1 MEKLPGEESMS
12 GVWSL
17 YQASIAIRTGTLPG
31 STSAGGCQ
39 QRRALPGLL
48 ALVCLLI
55 LGWPAAGHA
64 QTVADDKTALEA
76 LYDATGGM
84 TAWTTKTNWKS
95 TEPLGTWHGV
105 DTNSSGRVTRLDL
118 RENGLIGQLPDEL
131 GDLTALEELRLTDNA
146 LGGTI
151 PAALGNLTN
160 LRELYCDNCGFTGAI
175 PAALGDLS
183 NLTEL
188 SFQSN
193 VFTGTIPAALGGL
206 TKLEELRLTGS
217 QLTGPIPA
225 ALGNLT
231 KLKNLTLLSNRLNG
245 SIPGWLGSFS
255 ELTSLNL
262 SHNKDT
268 ADDPPQYVG
277 FTGPIPPAL
286 GDLDNLENLDL
297 KSNSLTGP
305 IPPALGDLD
314 NLKNLE
320 LQDNSLTGPI
330 PPALGGLANLT
341 QLDLSLNELT
351 GPIPPT
357 WGGPTHPLG
366 NLEFLHLLENQL
378 SGDIPPTLGNLDSL
392 KQLWLHKNALTGPIP
407 PTWGGPT
414 HPLANLVYL
423 WLFDNELTGTIP
435 PTLGGLANLQ
445 QLALSGNQ
453 LSGPIP
459 PELSDLTNL
468 AYLYLHRNQLTGDIP
483 PELGK
488 LDNLGRLWLHYN
500 KDLTGPIPGSWGTST
515 HPFGSLQFFLLFD
528 TNWTGSIPQSV
539 QDLPLTWLWTNR
551 RPQAPT
557 GLTLRHAL
565 EPGEPYTYT
574 VPAFTDREG
583 DKLTYHATLEDGSP
597 LPNWLTFEENN
608 DREFS
613 VTLSAEVGSV
623 SVKLSVTDEDATT
636 IPATI
641 DEDNPFCWSGVR
653 DSSLAAE
660 TSTGGKLPVCETV
673 TLAFTMATEVPHDWS
688 LIPSGLSIG
697 DQFRL
702 LFVSSTT
709 RNAESSDIA
718 DYDAHVQSA
727 AVAGHADIR
736 AYSAQFKA
744 LASTSSVDARDHTK
758 TTGTGVPI
766 YYLDGAKVADDY
778 GDFYD
783 GRWATNQPRTEAGNV
798 SSGGVWTGSDS
809 AGKETSSNLGPLGL
823 GATNSSNS
831 SSIGNP
837 ASNGRELEGHS
848 AFWQGS
854 ARSLY
859 GLSDVF
865 QVGKPPEVT
874 LVSNTDSY
882 WQPGGPISQD
892 YLIRTQAF
900 TTGSHAAGYAINS
913 IGLDFNIIYDNANPE
928 DELTATLNTGDG
940 PLPGTVLCTLD
951 SPEIYT
957 GDFNTYQASTCP
969 PLEPNTTYRFVLS
982 WQDSGNTLRNR
993 TIVVNRT
1000 PSPDEDAGGAAGW
1013 TIANSRHLYFLS
1025 PTTGNKDWK
1034 TDTGFSLVL
1043 KIKGFEMPSRGTPG
1057 RFAPGSPTNPKVSG
1071 RNAGELDMGWT
1082 PPASDGGAK
1091 INGYT
1096 VLYQP
1101 TGGPPNGGDAGQDPF
1116 STRSRGVDDTRSV
1129 GPPSTP
1135 QGGTVDTTGTSVVI
1149 TGLTDGVEYTV
1160 RVIAHNDVGASPP
1173 SDPVTGTPGPDGPVP
1188 GVVLTGIAVTSSPA
1202 NGTAYAAGERIEATV
1217 TFAAPIEVDISDGTP
1232 TVALMVGGAVRT
1244 AVLDQVSG
1252 TASLV
1257 FAYTVTAA
1265 DTVNGDIAPGAVSI
1279 GVGGL
1284 QLNGAVI
1291 QAAASPPPAVAT
1303 PLTAS
1308 FGGVPTEHD
1317 GSAAFTFRLQFSE
1330 PVGVGYAT
1338 LRDQSLAASGGTVTR
1353 AKRVDGRNDLWE
1365 IEVEPAGAAGI
1376 TVTLTGGRACG
1387 TTGAV
1392 CTRGADPRPLSN
1404 SPSATIPGPP
1414 DVPLTAS
1421 FSGVP
1426 TEHDGSAAFTFRL
1439 QFSEAV
1445 GVGYKTLRDAALSA
1459 AGGTVTRAKRVN
1471 GSNALWEIEVEPSG
1485 GAGVTVTLA
1494 GGRAC
1499 GTTGAVCTRGDDQ
1512 RPLTNS
1518 PSVTIPGPQTPRELT
1533 GTDNDD
1539 TLSGRDGD
1547 DTLSGGLGAD
1557 TLVGGDG
1564 DDILVGDDGDTSV
1577 TDGREGADVLEGE
1590 GGDDELYGDAGN
1602 DELYGGDDDDLLHGD
1617 AGDDELYGDDEDS
1630 GAASG
1635 DDELYGGIGDDALYG
1650 DGGDDA
1656 LDGGAGDD
1664 ELEGGTGADTLTG
1677 GPGADTF
1684 VFAAGHGTDTITDFS
1699 PEESDLIDVSA
1710 FTDITAYA
1718 DLSLTDH
1725 ESDTV
1730 LDLGSHGGGTVRLQG
1745 VSAADLEAGDFGL
1758 PQ

>member
-1 MEKLPGEESMS
+1 M
-12 GVWSL
+12 
-17 YQASIAIRTGTLPG
+17 
-31 STSAGGCQ
+31 
-39 QRRALPGLL
+39 
-48 ALVCLLI
+48 
-55 LGWPAAGHA
+55 
-64 QTVADDKTALEA
+64 
-76 LYDATGGM
+76 
-84 TAWTTKTNWKS
+84 
-95 TEPLGTWHGV
+95 
-105 DTNSSGRVTRLDL
+105 
-118 RENGLIGQLPDEL
+118 
-131 GDLTALEELRLTDNA
+131 
-146 LGGTI
+146 
-151 PAALGNLTN
+151 
-160 LRELYCDNCGFTGAI
+160 
-175 PAALGDLS
+175 
-183 NLTEL
+183 
-188 SFQSN
+188 
-193 VFTGTIPAALGGL
+193 
-206 TKLEELRLTGS
+206 
-217 QLTGPIPA
+217 
-225 ALGNLT
+225 
-231 KLKNLTLLSNRLNG
+231 
-245 SIPGWLGSFS
+245 
-255 ELTSLNL
+255 
-262 SHNKDT
+262 
-268 ADDPPQYVG
+268 
-277 FTGPIPPAL
+277 
-286 GDLDNLENLDL
+286 
-297 KSNSLTGP
+297 
-305 IPPALGDLD
+305 
-314 NLKNLE
+314 
-320 LQDNSLTGPI
+320 
-330 PPALGGLANLT
+330 
-341 QLDLSLNELT
+341 
-351 GPIPPT
+351 
-357 WGGPTHPLG
+357 
-366 NLEFLHLLENQL
+366 
-378 SGDIPPTLGNLDSL
+378 
-392 KQLWLHKNALTGPIP
+392 
-407 PTWGGPT
+407 
-414 HPLANLVYL
+414 YL

-500 KDLTGPIPGSWGTST
+500 KDLTGPIPDSWGTST
-515 HPFGSLQFFLLFD
+515 HPFGSLQYFLLFD

-539 QDLPLTWLWTNR
+539 QDLPLAWLWTNR

-583 DKLTYHATLEDGSP
+583 DALTYHATLEDGSP
-597 LPNWLTFEENN
+597 LPSWLTFEENN

-653 DSSLAAE
+653 DSSLAAV

-673 TLAFTMATEVPHDWS
+673 TLTFTTATEVPHDWS

-702 LFVSSTT
+702 LLVSSTT

-744 LASTSSVDARDHTK
+744 LASTPSVDARDHTK

-778 GDFYD
+778 SDFYD

-798 SSGGVWTGSDS
+798 SSGSVWTGSDS
-809 AGKETSSNLGPLGL
+809 AGKENSTNLGLVGL
-823 GATNSSNS
+823 GATNSANA

-837 ASNGRELEGHS
+837 ASNGGELEGS

-854 ARSLY
+854 DRSLY

-913 IGLDFNIIYDNANPE
+913 IGLDFNIIYDNAKPE

-940 PLPGTVLCTLD
+940 PLPGSVLCTLD
-951 SPEIYT
+951 SPAIYT

-1116 STRSRGVDDTRSV
+1116 STRSRGGDDTRSV
-1129 GPPSTP
+1129 GPLSTP

-1149 TGLTDGVEYTV
+1149 TGLTDGVEYEV
-1160 RVIAHNDVGASPP
+1160 RVIAHNAVGQSPP

-1202 NGTAYAAGERIEATV
+1202 NGTAYVAGERIEATV
-1217 TFAAPIEVDISDGTP
+1217 TFAAPVEFDTSGGTP
-1232 TVALMVGGAVRT
+1232 TVALDVGGATRL
-1244 AVLDQVSG
+1244 ASLDRGSG
-1252 TASLV
+1252 TPSLV

-1265 DTVNGDIAPGAVSI
+1265 DTVNGDIASGDVAI
-1279 GVGGL
+1279 DAGGL
-1284 QLNGAVI
+1284 QLNGGII
-1291 QAAASPPPAVAT
+1291 QATSLTLAAEPALTVADAEAASGTLSFRVTLAPAATVPVTVDWATADGTATAGADYTAANGTLTIAAGDTERTVVVTVLADGLAEHEETLTLTLTNPSGAELEDAQATGTIADAGEPAPAAT

-1308 FGGVPTEHD
+1308 FSGTPPAHD

-1338 LRDQSLAASGGTVTR
+1338 LRDAALSATGGAVR
-1353 AKRVDGRNDLWE
+1353 KAKRVDGRSDLWE
-1365 IEVEPAGAAGI
+1365 IEVKPDSDADV

-1392 CTRGADPRPLSN
+1392 CTRGDNPRPLSN

-1414 DVPLTAS
+1414 DDIPLTAS

-1426 TEHDGSAAFTFRL
+1426 TEHDGSAAFTFQIL
-1439 QFSEAV
+1439 FSEPV
-1445 GVGYKTLRDAALSA
+1445 GIGYRTLRDQSLATT
-1459 AGGTVTRAKRVN
+1459 GGTVMRAKRVD
-1471 GSNALWEIEVEPSG
+1471 GRSDLWEIEVEPAG

-1494 GGRAC
+1494 GGAAC
-1499 GTTGAVCTRGDDQ
+1499 GTTGAVCTRNDP

-1518 PSVTIPGPQTPRELT
+1518 PSATIPGPQTPRELT
-1533 GTDNDD
+1533 GTDDDD
-1539 TLSGRDGD
+1539 TLTGRDGD

-1564 DDILVGDDGDTSV
+1564 DDTLVGDDGDTSV
-1577 TDGREGADVLEGE
+1577 TDGP
-1590 GGDDELYGDAGN
+1590 GGRRRP
-1602 DELYGGDDDDLLHGD
+1602 GGRGRQRR
-1617 AGDDELYGDDEDS
+1617 
-1630 GAASG
+1630 
-1635 DDELYGGIGDDALYG
+1635 AL
-1650 DGGDDA
+1650 
-1656 LDGGAGDD
+1656 
-1664 ELEGGTGADTLTG
+1664 
-1677 GPGADTF
+1677 
-1684 VFAAGHGTDTITDFS
+1684 
-1699 PEESDLIDVSA
+1699 
-1710 FTDITAYA
+1710 
-1718 DLSLTDH
+1718 
-1725 ESDTV
+1725 
-1730 LDLGSHGGGTVRLQG
+1730 R
-1745 VSAADLEAGDFGL
+1745 
-1758 PQ
+1758 

>member
-1 MEKLPGEESMS
+1 M
-12 GVWSL
+12 
-17 YQASIAIRTGTLPG
+17 
-31 STSAGGCQ
+31 
-39 QRRALPGLL
+39 
-48 ALVCLLI
+48 
-55 LGWPAAGHA
+55 
-64 QTVADDKTALEA
+64 
-76 LYDATGGM
+76 
-84 TAWTTKTNWKS
+84 
-95 TEPLGTWHGV
+95 
-105 DTNSSGRVTRLDL
+105 
-118 RENGLIGQLPDEL
+118 
-131 GDLTALEELRLTDNA
+131 GDLTNLESLGLGINALTGGIPTELGSLSNLTDLDLHNNM
-146 LGGTI
+146 LVG
-151 PAALGNLTN
+151 P
-160 LRELYCDNCGFTGAI
+160 I

-183 NLTEL
+183 NLTNL
-188 SFQSN
+188 HLYNNQL
-193 VFTGTIPAALGGL
+193 TGSIPPDLGDLANLISLQLHYNTLEGPIPAALGRLANLTNLQLNDNMLEEPIPAALGGL
-206 TKLEELRLTGS
+206 INLTYLALQYN
-217 QLTGPIPA
+217 QLTGIPA
-225 ALGNLT
+225 ALGNLG
-231 KLKNLTLLSNRLNG
+231 KLETLYLQNNTLGSTIPPNLGNLGNDDQGVSHLRELRLENNQLTGEIPAELGQLSNLVDLLLSRNRLTG
-245 SIPGWLGSFS
+245 EIPSDLGD
-255 ELTSLNL
+255 LTNLDDLRL
-262 SHNKDT
+262 SHNRL
-268 ADDPPQYVG
+268 
-277 FTGPIPPAL
+277 TGEIPSDL
-286 GDLDNLENLDL
+286 GDLTNLTILLLDNNQ
-297 KSNSLTGP
+297 LTGN
-305 IPPALGDLD
+305 IPEALG
-314 NLKNLE
+314 
-320 LQDNSLTGPI
+320 
-330 PPALGGLANLT
+330 
-341 QLDLSLNELT
+341 
-351 GPIPPT
+351 
-357 WGGPTHPLG
+357 
-366 NLEFLHLLENQL
+366 
-378 SGDIPPTLGNLDSL
+378 
-392 KQLWLHKNALTGPIP
+392 
-407 PTWGGPT
+407 
-414 HPLANLVYL
+414 
-423 WLFDNELTGTIP
+423 
-435 PTLGGLANLQ
+435 
-445 QLALSGNQ
+445 
-453 LSGPIP
+453 
-459 PELSDLTNL
+459 DLTNL
-468 AYLYLHRNQLTGDIP
+468 AYLFLHNN
-483 PELGK
+483 E
-488 LDNLGRLWLHYN
+488 
-500 KDLTGPIPGSWGTST
+500 DLTGPIPSTWGGTNQPLSSLYWLVLFNTNWIGTS
-515 HPFGSLQFFLLFD
+515 P
-528 TNWTGSIPQSV
+528 PQSV
-539 QDLPLTWLWTNR
+539 VDLNLDRLWTNR

-574 VPAFTDREG
+574 VPAFTDRDG
-583 DKLTYHATLEDGSP
+583 DELSYDATLEDGSP
-597 LPNWLTFEENN
+597 LPSWLTFEENN
-608 DREFS
+608 DRKFS

-623 SVKLSVTDEDATT
+623 SVTLSVTDEDATT
-636 IPATI
+636 IPPTI
-641 DEDNPFCWSGVR
+641 DEDNPFCWSTVR
-653 DSSLAAE
+653 DSGQTAV
-660 TSTGGKLPVCETV
+660 TSMGGKLPVCETV
-673 TLAFTMATEVPHDWS
+673 TLTFTTATEVPHDWS

-798 SSGGVWTGSDS
+798 SSGSVWTGSDS
-809 AGKETSSNLGPLGL
+809 AGKENSTNLGPLGL
-823 GATNSSNS
+823 GATNSSNA

-854 ARSLY
+854 DRSLY

-913 IGLDFNIIYDNANPE
+913 IGLDFNIIYDNAKPE

-1043 KIKGFEMPSRGTPG
+1043 KIKGFEMPSGGTPG
-1057 RFAPGSPTNPKVSG
+1057 RFAPGSPTNPRVSG

-1116 STRSRGVDDTRSV
+1116 STRSRGGDDTRSV
-1129 GPPSTP
+1129 GPLSTP

-1160 RVIAHNDVGASPP
+1160 RVIAHNAVGQSPP

-1202 NGTAYAAGERIEATV
+1202 NGTAYVAGERIEATV
-1217 TFAAPIEVDISDGTP
+1217 TFAAPVEFDTSGGTP
-1232 TVALMVGGAVRT
+1232 TVALDVGGATRL
-1244 AVLDQVSG
+1244 ASLDRGSG

-1257 FAYTVTAA
+1257 FAYTVSAA
-1265 DTVNGDIAPGAVSI
+1265 DTVNGDIASGDVAI
-1279 GVGGL
+1279 DAGGL
-1284 QLNGAVI
+1284 QLNGGII
-1291 QAAASPPPAVAT
+1291 QATSLTLAAEPALTVADAEAASGTLSFRVTLAPAATVPVTVDWATADGTATAGADYTAANGTLTIAAGDTERTVVVTVLADGLAEHEETLTLTLTNPSGAELEDAQATGTIADAGEPAPAAT

-1308 FGGVPTEHD
+1308 FSDTPPAHD

-1338 LRDQSLAASGGTVTR
+1338 LRDAALSATGGTVR
-1353 AKRVDGRNDLWE
+1353 KAKRVDGRSDLWE
-1365 IEVEPAGAAGI
+1365 LEVKPDSDADV

-1392 CTRGADPRPLSN
+1392 CTRGDNPRPLSN

-1414 DVPLTAS
+1414 DDIPLTAS

-1426 TEHDGSAAFTFRL
+1426 TEHDGSAPFTFRL
-1439 QFSEAV
+1439 QFSEPV
-1445 GVGYKTLRDAALSA
+1445 GVGYKTLRDVALSA
-1459 AGGTVTRAKRVN
+1459 AGGTVKRAKRVN
-1471 GSNALWEIEVEPSG
+1471 GSNALWEIEVEPAG

-1494 GGRAC
+1494 GGGAC
-1499 GTTGAVCTRGDDQ
+1499 GTTGAVCTRNDP
-1512 RPLTNS
+1512 RPLANS
-1518 PSVTIPGPQTPRELT
+1518 PSATIPGPQTPRELT
-1533 GTDNDD
+1533 GTDGDD

-1564 DDILVGDDGDTSV
+1564 DDTLVGDDGDTSV
-1577 TDGREGADVLEGE
+1577 TDGREGDDVLEGE
-1590 GGDDELYGDAGN
+1590 GGNDELYGDAG
-1602 DELYGGDDDDLLHGD
+1602 DDTLYGGDDNDLLYGD
-1617 AGDDELYGDDEDS
+1617 AGDDTLYGDDEDS

-1635 DDELYGGIGDDALYG
+1635 DDVLYGGSGADALYG
-1650 DGGDDA
+1650 DGGDDE

-1664 ELEGGTGADTLTG
+1664 ELEGGAGVDTLTG
-1677 GPGADTF
+1677 GLGADTF
-1684 VFAAGHGTDTITDFS
+1684 VFAVGHGTDTITDFS

-1710 FTDITAYA
+1710 FTDIAGFA
-1718 DLSLTDH
+1718 SLTLT
-1725 ESDTV
+1725 ENGADTV
-1730 LDLGSHGGGTVRLQG
+1730 LDLSSQGGGTVRLEDIA
-1745 VSAADLEAGDFGL
+1745 VADLAAEDFLL
-1758 PQ
+1758 P